1 MAKLS
6 INEEE
11 VVTYLMDGNNYNQ
24 RLAVHPLNSICRTI
38 IGQGHAG
45 MEPKVLTV
53 RRSNEPE
60 KNSEDND

>member
-6 INEEE
+6 INEKE
-11 VVTYLMDGNNYNQ
+11 VIIYLIDGNNYNQ

-45 MEPKVLTV
+45 MEPKVLIV
-53 RRSNEPE
+53 RRSNESE
-60 KNSEDND
+60 KNSENNS